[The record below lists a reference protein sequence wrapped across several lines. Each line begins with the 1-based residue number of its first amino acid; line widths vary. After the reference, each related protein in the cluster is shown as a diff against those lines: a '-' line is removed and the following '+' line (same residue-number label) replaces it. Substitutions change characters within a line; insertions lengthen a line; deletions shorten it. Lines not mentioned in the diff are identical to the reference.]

1 MTDNKIDKQQVAI
14 NGMHCASCSARIEK
28 VVDTIEGVSSVNVNL
43 AAETMI
49 VEWQPSVTDLGK
61 IADRISGLG
70 FEMVIPAEEN
80 EVRFNI
86 EGMSCASCS
95 SRIEKVVSAMDG
107 VEKIEVNLPAGVGI
121 VSFDQQLVSQ
131 RQIREKINSLG
142 FKALPATDSGEGL
155 AASQQKALDR
165 LRSMKM
171 ELWPTLILGGV
182 LLTVSMGEMIGLRL
196 PSFMAP
202 REAPLVF
209 GLVQFLLVA
218 PLMWLGRRFY
228 LVGFPS
234 LFRGAPNMDSLI
246 AVGTGAAFLYS
257 CWNLVEIALGY
268 DAMARAM
275 DLYFESAGVIIALV
289 SLGKFMEARSKVRTS
304 GAIHQLMQLAP
315 DKATLIRGDEQ
326 EEILVEEITPGDLL
340 LVRPGERVPVDGVVV
355 KGASAVDESMLTGES
370 MPVNKSAGDNVVGAT
385 LNSNGALTIKAEKVG
400 NDTVL
405 ARIIKMV
412 RDAQGS
418 KAPIA
423 NLADRISL
431 YFVPVVMMI
440 AILAGLAWFYLGG
453 ADFPFAL
460 RIFVAVMVIA
470 CPCAMGLATPTSIMV
485 GTGRG
490 AQLGVLIKSGE
501 ALEKAQKIDAVV
513 FDKTGTLTYGRP
525 ELTDLLVFS
534 GTISEEECLT
544 LVAAAES
551 TSEHPLARAIVS
563 AAKERN
569 IVLTEPEDFE
579 AVPGR
584 GLTAVVGGRKLLL
597 GNQEWMEESSV
608 SGFDV
613 NEVRVESERMASQ
626 GKTPLY
632 LAVDGE
638 FTALLVIA
646 DQVKEEA
653 RSTVMALRKMGVK
666 SIMLTGD
673 NELTARNIATQAGIE
688 DVIAQVM
695 PEDKAEKVAELQSQG
710 LRVAMVGD
718 GINDAPALAS
728 ADVGIAMGTGI
739 DVAIESGDI
748 VLMKGN
754 LNGLLTALQLSR
766 ATMRNIKQNL
776 FWAFIYNIIGIPVA
790 AGLLYAF
797 FGGPTLNPMIAG
809 AAMAMSSVSVVTN
822 ALRLRLFRPVSF

>member
-1 MTDNKIDKQQVAI
+1 MTILTDNKIDKKQVII
-14 NGMHCASCSARIEK
+14 NGMHCAACSARIEK
-28 VVDTIEGVSSVNVNL
+28 VVGSMNGVLSASVNL
-43 AAETMI
+43 AAETMNL
-49 VEWQPSVTDLGK
+49 EWQASTTDLGE
-61 IADRISGLG
+61 IADRIAGLG
-70 FEMVIPAEEN
+70 FEMVIPVENN

-95 SRIEKVVSAMDG
+95 SRIEKVVSSMSG

-121 VSFDQQLVSQ
+121 VSFEPQIVSQ

-155 AASQQKALDR
+155 AAGQQKALDR

-171 ELWPTLILGGV
+171 ELWPTLILGAV
-182 LLTVSMGEMIGLRL
+182 LLIVSMGEMVGLKL
-196 PSFMAP
+196 PPFMNP
-202 REAPLVF
+202 RQAPLVF
-209 GLVQFLLVA
+209 GLVQFFLVT

-234 LFRGAPNMDSLI
+234 LFKGVPNMDSLI

-257 CWNLVEIALGY
+257 SWNLVEIALGY

-304 GAIHQLMQLAP
+304 DAIHQLMQLAP
-315 DKATLIRGDEQ
+315 DKAILIRGDEQ

-355 KGASAVDESMLTGES
+355 KGVSAVDESMLTGES
-370 MPVNKSAGDNVVGAT
+370 MPVNKIAGDNVVGAT
-385 LNSNGALTIKAEKVG
+385 LNANGALTIKAEKVG

-405 ARIIKMV
+405 ARIIRMV

-431 YFVPVVMMI
+431 YFVPVVMTI
-440 AILAGLAWFYLGG
+440 ATLAGLAWFYIGG
-453 ADFPFAL
+453 ADFPFSL

-501 ALEKAQKIDAVV
+501 VLEKAQKIDAVV

-525 ELTDLLVFS
+525 ELTDLLVFD
-534 GTISEEECLT
+534 GAISDEECLG
-544 LVAAAES
+544 LVATAES

-563 AAKERN
+563 AAKEKN
-569 IVLTEPEDFE
+569 IQLTEPESFE

-584 GLTAVVGGRKLLL
+584 GLIQWWAAENCCSAIRNGCRKVL
-597 GNQEWMEESSV
+597 
-608 SGFDV
+608 
-613 NEVRVESERMASQ
+613 SQ
-626 GKTPLY
+626 
-632 LAVDGE
+632 
-638 FTALLVIA
+638 I
-646 DQVKEEA
+646 
-653 RSTVMALRKMGVK
+653 
-666 SIMLTGD
+666 SIRTKFG
-673 NELTARNIATQAGIE
+673 
-688 DVIAQVM
+688 
-695 PEDKAEKVAELQSQG
+695 QSQ
-710 LRVAMVGD
+710 
-718 GINDAPALAS
+718 
-728 ADVGIAMGTGI
+728 TG
-739 DVAIESGDI
+739 
-748 VLMKGN
+748 
-754 LNGLLTALQLSR
+754 
-766 ATMRNIKQNL
+766 
-776 FWAFIYNIIGIPVA
+776 
-790 AGLLYAF
+790 
-797 FGGPTLNPMIAG
+797 
-809 AAMAMSSVSVVTN
+809 
-822 ALRLRLFRPVSF
+822 